1 MVYGIGKID
10 SAFRM
15 MNIASAQMSMV
26 NSLGANSDMKSLHQ
40 LDLQNTLNLQKE
52 KFNYHMLDK
61 LDKMNKK
68 IAEESV
74 KNK

>member
-10 SAFRM
+10 SAYRM
-15 MNIASAQMSMV
+15 MNIASAQMSMM
-26 NSLGANSDMKSLHQ
+26 NRLGANSDMKSLHQ

-61 LDKMNKK
+61 LDQMNKK
-68 IAEESV
+68 IVEE
-74 KNK
+74 KFKDK